1 MNFFLKDE
9 KPNVR
14 IMKQLLGK
22 TRDVIAYMFHKRGF
36 FTRKLVVGTMTLMMM
51 LFLDIKCHVWD
62 GMGMILLVLLTLY
75 VVANYA
81 VRYVERRREDE
92 ETKTDDRPVAEDA
105 SVGPD
110 AVEEVGEEPGGI
122 SPDEPTLT

>member
-1 MNFFLKDE
+1 
-9 KPNVR
+9 
-14 IMKQLLGK
+14 MKQLLGK
-22 TRDVIAYMFHKRGF
+22 TREVIAYMFQKRGF
-36 FTRKLVVGTMTLMMM
+36 FTRKLVVGTMTLVMM

-81 VRYVERRREDE
+81 VRYVEMRREDE
-92 ETKTDDRPVAEDA
+92 EKKKDDRSGAEDA
-105 SVGPD
+105 SVDSD
-110 AVEEVGEEPGGI
+110 AETGVGEEL